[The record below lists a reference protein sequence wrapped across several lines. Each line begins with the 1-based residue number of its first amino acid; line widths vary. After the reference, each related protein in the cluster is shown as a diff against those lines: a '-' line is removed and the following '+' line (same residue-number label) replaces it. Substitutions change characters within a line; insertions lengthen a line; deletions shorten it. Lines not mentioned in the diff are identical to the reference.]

1 MVVGG
6 RLRVAVVV
14 VTPALAHRWLHARA
28 RGSAS
33 GAPSSLGG
41 GVVTKV
47 DECLS
52 KSTRGELGYVVTGSS
67 RYVAGGMAGNL
78 IQNEVVGD
86 IRDLP
91 GAREFHVPD
100 GSTSFGYT
108 LPLKGRY
115 TGGCRLPAREV
126 PRHHLGQRPLAVPG
140 KAGCVAGRP
149 SPRTPSS
156 LRCVG
161 LS

>member
-1 MVVGG
+1 
-6 RLRVAVVV
+6 
-14 VTPALAHRWLHARA
+14 
-28 RGSAS
+28 
-33 GAPSSLGG
+33 LGG

-47 DECLS
+47 DECLY
-52 KSTRGELGYVVTGSS
+52 KSTSGELGYVVTGSS

-115 TGGCRLPAREV
+115 TGGADFLRGKYLVIILDSDLSRSRARQV
-126 PRHHLGQRPLAVPG
+126 ALLAARHLGRRV
-140 KAGCVAGRP
+140 R
-149 SPRTPSS
+149 
-156 LRCVG
+156 
-161 LS
+161 